1 MTGPASVPLVSFTK
15 RYLDAVAGHDWA
27 VAAECVT
34 TGVRRVGP
42 FGDVFEGRDAYI
54 AFLRDLMPTLAGY
67 SMTIHRVLEC
77 EGGSTVMA
85 ELNEKVEM
93 DGKVIDTPE
102 CLVFDLDD
110 DGLIAG
116 ISIYIQRH

>member
-1 MTGPASVPLVSFTK
+1 VSITK

-27 VAAECVT
+27 VAEECVAP
-34 TGVRRVGP
+34 GVRRVGP
-42 FGDVFEGRDAYI
+42 FGDVYEGRDAYL

-67 SMTIHRVLEC
+67 SMTIHRTVES
-77 EGGSTVMA
+77 EGGSTVVV
-85 ELNEKVEM
+85 ELNETVEM

-102 CLVFDLDD
+102 CLVFDLGD

-116 ISIYIQRH
+116 ITIYIQRH

>member
-1 MTGPASVPLVSFTK
+1 MSITK

-27 VAAECVT
+27 AAEECVA
-34 TGVRRVGP
+34 TGVRRTGP
-42 FGDVFEGRDAYI
+42 FGDVYEGRDAYI

-67 SMTIHRVLEC
+67 SMTIHRVLES
-77 EGGSTVMA
+77 EGGSPVIV
-85 ELNEKVEM
+85 ELNERVEM
-93 DGKVIDTPE
+93 DGKTIDTPE

-110 DGLIAG
+110 DGLIAA

>member
-1 MTGPASVPLVSFTK
+1 MSIAK
-15 RYLDAVAGHDWA
+15 RYLDAVAGHDWTVA
-27 VAAECVT
+27 EECVAA
-34 TGVRRVGP
+34 GVRRVGP

-54 AFLRDLMPTLAGY
+54 SFLRDLMPTLAGY

-77 EGGSTVMA
+77 DGGSTVMV

-110 DGLIAG
+110 GGLIR
-116 ISIYIQRH
+116 IITIYIQRH

>member
-1 MTGPASVPLVSFTK
+1 MSITK
-15 RYLDAVAGHDWA
+15 RYLDAVAGQDWA
-27 VAAECVT
+27 VAEECVAPD
-34 TGVRRVGP
+34 VRRIGP
-42 FGDVFEGRDAYI
+42 FGDVFEGREAYI

-77 EGGSTVMA
+77 EGGSTVMV
-85 ELNEKVEM
+85 ELNEKIEM

-110 DGLIAG
+110 DGLIAR
-116 ISIYIQRH
+116 IAIYIQRL